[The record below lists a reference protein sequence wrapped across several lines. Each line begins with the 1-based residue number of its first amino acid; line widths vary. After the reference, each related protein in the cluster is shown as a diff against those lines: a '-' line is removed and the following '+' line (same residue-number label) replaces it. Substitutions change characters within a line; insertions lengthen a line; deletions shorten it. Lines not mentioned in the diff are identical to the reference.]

1 MFFGWAVVLVLD
13 IALKSRLYAN
23 QFGHKVGNE
32 SWTRPT
38 FTVG

>member
-1 MFFGWAVVLVLD
+1 MFFGWAGVLVLD
-13 IALKSRLYAN
+13 TALKSRLYAN
-23 QFGHKVGNE
+23 QFGHKVENE